1 MWSSNLGS
9 FPYRARMFAILLD
22 KRQDA
27 CRDNAMGFAKV
38 VVDFCS
44 VISAALA
51 WLEFRD
57 YWRSNLEE

>member
-1 MWSSNLGS
+1 
-9 FPYRARMFAILLD
+9 MFAILLD

-38 VVDFCS
+38 VVDFCP
-44 VISAALA
+44 VVSAALA